1 MKIIVRYFIFLLLQA
16 NRLHFRR
23 LKDKMVYSLRKITMI
38 ILFIFQLESVWKV
51 PIKARESSFV
61 CILKRKKAK
70 YFRSQYLRPKK
81 KKKSLTKVWEN
92 TLHSIWVFY
101 LTISKYST
109 WTCVYGRLQIRKC
122 IVLKFWLFY
131 D

>member
-81 KKKSLTKVWEN
+81 KKKILNESLREYFTFN
-92 TLHSIWVFY
+92 MSILPY
-101 LTISKYST
+101 N
-109 WTCVYGRLQIRKC
+109 
-122 IVLKFWLFY
+122 LKI
-131 D
+131 